1 MYEIIDIS
9 EDNVNEE
16 TKMIY
21 QSDYKVEHPFI
32 DKLYKQLLSNYSYC
46 FTYKEDIEN
55 IIGKDN
61 K

>member
-21 QSDYKVEHPFI
+21 QSDYKVEHSFI
-32 DKLYKQLLSNYSYC
+32 DKLYKQELEKILK
-46 FTYKEDIEN
+46 FEDFL
-55 IIGKDN
+55 K
-61 K
+61 